1 MTYTLETRAR
11 WSYHLD
17 CTIIEYRAVMQTA
30 SGEVRTEWTSYESI
44 ARLDAGKV
52 LRNEKEKAA

>member
-1 MTYTLETRAR
+1 MTYTIETRMQ
-11 WSYHLD
+11 WSYSLD
-17 CTIIEYRAVMQTA
+17 CSRAEYRAVVQTA